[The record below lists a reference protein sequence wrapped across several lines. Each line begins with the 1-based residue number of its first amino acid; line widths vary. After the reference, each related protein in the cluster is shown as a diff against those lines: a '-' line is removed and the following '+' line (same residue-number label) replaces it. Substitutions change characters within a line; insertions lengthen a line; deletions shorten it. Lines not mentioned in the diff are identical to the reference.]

1 MDTAS
6 PRSPVVLATW
16 LWMVTTIA
24 VLAAGPLLFAH
35 PRAPRDAER
44 QSAARAVDLAQRR
57 LQLDRRAFE
66 PEAKELS
73 HVAVPSTPDP
83 GWRR

>member
-1 MDTAS
+1 MDTAP
-6 PRSPVVLATW
+6 PRSPFVLATW
-16 LWMVTTIA
+16 LWTITTIA

-35 PRAPRDAER
+35 PRGPRDAER
-44 QSAARAVDLAQRR
+44 QSAARAVDLAQR